1 MRHTLWL
8 LYFLFS
14 AQVWAGEV
22 VLKNGDRL
30 TGKIIRMDR
39 SSLDLETEL
48 LGKVSVPSSAIL
60 RIESDTPLY
69 VTTAENEAVKGF
81 VSLRDGRFEVR
92 ASGKESM
99 NYPKETVRAIRSEE
113 EQHAFLSRP
122 AAKAPGLLD
131 LWGGS
136 LDTAISVTRGNA
148 DTKTLNLGVRA
159 ARTSPRDN
167 MRLYVM
173 SIFSDSSVDGRSTH
187 ITEAIRSGSRYEINF
202 SRRFFTFAFT
212 DVEHDQFQGLDS
224 RFVGGGGLGLHA
236 IKNAKTSLQVFSG
249 GSANH
254 EAFNNGLKRRSREF
268 VAGNDFS
275 RQLTSTT
282 SITESLVLYPN
293 LSSRGDYR
301 VTFDSS
307 IVTRLNRWL
316 AWHVT
321 ASNRYASNPA
331 AGKKNDDLLVT
342 TGLRFVHRGETL
354 QNVEAR
360 PELRRK

>member
-1 MRHTLWL
+1 MRNALWL
-8 LYFLFS
+8 LYFLFCVQ
-14 AQVWAGEV
+14 AWAGEV

-48 LGKVSVPSSAIL
+48 LGKVSVPWSAIVK
-60 RIESDTPLY
+60 IESDTPLY
-69 VTTAENEAVKGF
+69 VTTGENNAVKGF
-81 VSLRDGRFEVR
+81 VSMRDGRFEVR
-92 ASGKESM
+92 VRDKNAVD
-99 NYPKETVRAIRSEE
+99 YPKDAVRTMRSEE

-122 AAKAPGLLD
+122 AARQPGLFD

-136 LDTAISVTRGNA
+136 IDTAISITRGNA
-148 DTKTLNLGVRA
+148 DTKTLNFGIRA
-159 ARTSPRDN
+159 ARISPRNN
-167 MRLYVM
+167 MRMYVM
-173 SIFSDSSVDGRSTH
+173 SIFSDSSIDGRTTQ
-187 ITEAIRSGSRYEINF
+187 ITEAIRGGSRYEINF
-202 SRRFFTFAFT
+202 SRRFFTFGFT
-212 DVEHDQFQGLDS
+212 DVEHDQFQGLES
-224 RFVGGGGLGLHA
+224 RFVGGGGLGFNV
-236 IKNAKTSLQVFSG
+236 IKNSKTSLQVFSG
-249 GSANH
+249 GSANR
-254 EAFNNGLKRRSREF
+254 EEFNGGVKRRSREF

-275 RQLTSTT
+275 RQLTSSTAV
-282 SITESLVLYPN
+282 TESLVLYPN
-293 LSSRGDYR
+293 LSSRGEYR

-331 AGKKNDDLLVT
+331 VGKKNDDMLLT